1 MKTRTLYNDIV
12 VAAAI
17 TAMSLTSCVKDDLY
31 DTPHPDKG
39 TVVVQLDW
47 NGIATETIPD
57 EYILDIDGEEQP
69 VNGSTVTTDKQYEP
83 GRHTV
88 LVYNRPTG
96 ISIENGVATVGNA
109 ARNRAAGR
117 VIQAMPGYFFTGR
130 QEITIFQ
137 DDTLRVILPMK
148 QRNRDLRIELTIA
161 DGNSELI
168 ESVTGT
174 LKGIAGAFG
183 LHEQKITD
191 SETSTVLEFSRSVG
205 KFTAN
210 ARLLGF
216 TGGKPA
222 LSLEIRFTDGRT
234 QTVESDNFAETVE
247 GFGDNM
253 TETFVLTNKL
263 NPPAETG
270 MTATIEDWK
279 PGNDGEDINIH

>member
-1 MKTRTLYNDIV
+1 MRNKILYHVMAIV
-12 VAAAI
+12 AVVLP
-17 TAMSLTSCVKDDLY
+17 LTSCVKDDLY

-39 TVVVQLDW
+39 AVLVQFYW
-47 NGIATETIPD
+47 SGIATEAIPD
-57 EYILDIDGEEQP
+57 EYILDIDGKEHT
-69 VNGSTVTTDKQYEP
+69 VSGSSVTTDKPFEP
-83 GRHTV
+83 GRHIV

-96 ISIENGVATVGNA
+96 ISIENGVAAVGNA

-117 VIQAMPGYFFTGR
+117 TIQAMPGYFFTGR
-130 QEITIFQ
+130 QEITVIQ
-137 DDTLRVILPMK
+137 DDTLRVVIPME

-161 DGNSELI
+161 NGNTELI

-191 SETSTVLEFSRSVG
+191 SETSTVLEFSRSDG

-222 LSLEIRFTDGRT
+222 LLLEIRFTDGRT
-234 QTVESDNFAETVE
+234 QTVESDNFAETVK

-253 TETFVLTNKL
+253 TETFVLTNRL
-263 NPPAETG
+263 NPPAEAG

-279 PGNDGEDINIH
+279 SGNNGEDINIH